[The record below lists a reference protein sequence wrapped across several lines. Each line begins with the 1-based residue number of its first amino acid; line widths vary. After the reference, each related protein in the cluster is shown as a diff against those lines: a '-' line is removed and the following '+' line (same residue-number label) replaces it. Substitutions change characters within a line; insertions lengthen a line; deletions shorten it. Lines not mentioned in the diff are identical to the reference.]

1 MKTLSELKTYAFG
14 LEQGLF
20 QTEELERFLDSVITT
35 EANPPYVFID
45 AWLHISEPKEAL
57 TACING
63 HLCDMGYHAS
73 IAHWDEAKDMKKM
86 LLRQIGARYRDGSF
100 DLRRT
105 THELYR
111 LAVLFEDYASDYF
124 TFDDDW
130 SWVEAGT
137 EAEAVIKRRVD
148 IFFDTL
154 AYAHGER

>member
-1 MKTLSELKTYAFG
+1 MNALSELKTYAFG

-20 QTEELERFLDSVITT
+20 RTEELEQFLDRVITT
-35 EANPPYVFID
+35 ENNPPYVFID
-45 AWLHISEPKEAL
+45 AWLHISQPTEAL

-63 HLCDMGYHAS
+63 HLCDMGYHAC
-73 IAHWDEAKDMKKM
+73 ITHWDEAENMKKM
-86 LLRQIGARYRDGSF
+86 LLRQIGARYRNGSF

-111 LAVLFEDYASDYF
+111 LAVFFEDYASDYF

-137 EAEAVIKRRVD
+137 EAETVIQRKVET
-148 IFFDTL
+148 FFDTL
-154 AYAHGER
+154 KEAHVIR